1 MTDGKVLV
9 VGATG
14 KVGRH
19 VVAGLLAEGVEVRA
33 MTTRDPAEVALPDGA
48 EVIRGDVTAPD
59 SLPLDGVGSVFLVW
73 PLLSAELAPPVVDAI
88 AKRAGRIVYLS
99 ATSAGDDEVFHTR
112 VERLIEASEADW
124 TFLRAGG
131 FASNVLGWADE
142 IRSAGVVRDAYGAA
156 ARPLIHEKD
165 IADVAVRVLVEEGH
179 NGGEVRPD
187 RPGGVDPERATAND
201 RRSHRQTAALGGGLP
216 RRRPAPTAGQRLAG
230 LVRRRGPR
238 LLGADLPRPGAGVP
252 ARGAGDRPPGADIPG
267 MGRRPRRRLPLSL
280 FVLAG
285 AGGGMRAVVMATEMV
300 WPREWWWSSEQPS
313 PLTR

>member
-33 MTTRDPAEVALPDGA
+33 MTTRDPAEVALPDGV
-48 EVIRGDVTAPD
+48 EVVRGDVTAPD

-99 ATSAGDDEVFHTR
+99 ATSAGDDEVFHTQ

-179 NGGEVRPD
+179 NGAKYALTGPEVSTQSEQLRTIGEAIGRPLRWEEVSRGAARRQLLD
-187 RPGGVDPERATAND
+187 NGWPASFADGALDYWERISRDPEPVSPHVAQVT
-201 RRSHRQTAALGGGLP
+201 G
-216 RRRPAPTAGQRLAG
+216 RPART
-230 LVRRRGPR
+230 
-238 LLGADLPRPGAGVP
+238 
-252 ARGAGDRPPGADIPG
+252 
-267 MGRRPRRRLPLSL
+267 
-280 FVLAG
+280 F
-285 AGGGMRAVVMATEMV
+285 
-300 WPREWWWSSEQPS
+300 REWVDDHVADF
-313 PLTR
+313 R

>member
-33 MTTRDPAEVALPDGA
+33 MTTRDPAEVALPDGV
-48 EVIRGDVTAPD
+48 EVVRGDVTVPD

-73 PLLSAELAPPVVDAI
+73 PLLSAELAPPVVDVI

-99 ATSAGDDEVFHTR
+99 ATSAGDDDVFHTQ

-142 IRSAGVVRDAYGAA
+142 ISSAGVVRDAYGAA

-165 IADVAVRVLVEEGH
+165 IADVAVRVLVDEGH
-179 NGGEVRPD
+179 SGAKYALTGPEVSTQSEQLRTIGEAIGRPLRWEEVSRGAARRQLLDNGWPASFADGALDYRERIS
-187 RPGGVDPERATAND
+187 RDPEPVSPHVAQVT
-201 RRSHRQTAALGGGLP
+201 G
-216 RRRPAPTAGQRLAG
+216 RPART
-230 LVRRRGPR
+230 
-238 LLGADLPRPGAGVP
+238 
-252 ARGAGDRPPGADIPG
+252 
-267 MGRRPRRRLPLSL
+267 
-280 FVLAG
+280 F
-285 AGGGMRAVVMATEMV
+285 
-300 WPREWWWSSEQPS
+300 REWVDDHVADF
-313 PLTR
+313 R